1 MPLTERGKTQARQ
14 LGAQLHCLRVDVA
27 VATRFLRTQQT
38 AELALDGRDVPL
50 MIEPHFDEVRAGTY
64 DGAPV
69 DTYWAWEEQHPTS
82 QRLPQGE
89 SVDEAFL
96 RIADGLQRLLSR
108 TEPVTL
114 VVLHSFALHSI
125 ASAAGS
131 SRLPGEALFANAV
144 PYLFHEDAVARAG
157 AGLEAIGRG
166 RQKVNLR
173 RRRRFRRIPRPI
185 GHVALLQRV
194 PASRRLG
201 RGLPQLHRHHS
212 RLRMT
217 APARRG
223 LPPQPG

>member
-50 MIEPHFDEVRAGTY
+50 MIEPHFAEVRAGTY
-64 DGAPV
+64 DEAPV

-114 VVLHSFALHSI
+114 SCSI
-125 ASAAGS
+125 RSPCTP
-131 SRLPGEALFANAV
+131 SRAPRV
-144 PYLFHEDAVARAG
+144 RPVYRA
-157 AGLEAIGRG
+157 
-166 RQKVNLR
+166 
-173 RRRRFRRIPRPI
+173 RRFSQTPFRTYFTRTLWR
-185 GHVALLQRV
+185 
-194 PASRRLG
+194 
-201 RGLPQLHRHHS
+201 
-212 RLRMT
+212 
-217 APARRG
+217 APARASKPSVVVDRR
-223 LPPQPG
+223 